1 MEVCNRYSKEE
12 FLSKSKDEGAKYLL
26 TENKMAILVI
36 MGQVYFEQEKE
47 QLAEEEKKYNDEM
60 AREDSDEEPK
70 ERKRRQEHLQKAK
83 AEKDAATRKF
93 DKTLSSAEKVQKTYS
108 LKDILD
114 PNHRLMHKDEK

>member
-1 MEVCNRYSKEE
+1 MEVCNRYNKEE

-36 MGQVYFEQEKE
+36 MGQVYFEHEKE

-70 ERKRRQEHLQKAK
+70 ERKRRQEHLQKNK

-93 DKTLSSAEKVQKTYS
+93 NKTLSSAEKVQKTYS

-114 PNHRLMHKDEK
+114 PNHRLMHKDEN

>member
-1 MEVCNRYSKEE
+1 LEVCNRYNKEE

-70 ERKRRQEHLQKAK
+70 ERKRRKEHLQKAK

-114 PNHRLMHKDEK
+114 PNHRLMHKDEN